1 MNQTRVEK
9 MADKSVV
16 NDLKDKGLL
25 PELDFKILV
34 MTKHQLFN
42 HPEFSANCDPSDIA
56 SIVGVET
63 LQQEIQGMD
72 N

>member
-1 MNQTRVEK
+1 
-9 MADKSVV
+9 MADESVV
-16 NDLKDKGLL
+16 HDLKDKGLL

-34 MTKHQLFN
+34 MTKHQLCN
-42 HPEFSANCDPSDIA
+42 HPDFSANCDPSDIA

>member
-1 MNQTRVEK
+1 

-16 NDLKDKGLL
+16 HDLKDKGLL

-34 MTKHQLFN
+34 MTKPQLFN

-63 LQQEIQGMD
+63 L
-72 N
+72 